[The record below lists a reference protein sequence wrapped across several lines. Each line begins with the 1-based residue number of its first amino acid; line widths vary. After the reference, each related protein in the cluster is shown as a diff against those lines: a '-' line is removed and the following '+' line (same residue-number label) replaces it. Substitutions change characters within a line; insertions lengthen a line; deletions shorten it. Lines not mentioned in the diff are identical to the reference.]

1 MNLNNIPH
9 GGTLGGKI
17 MVKHVQENEFSAE
30 VLNFDGVSVVDFWA
44 SWCGPCKMLLP
55 VVEKFA
61 EEVEGKV
68 KVAKV
73 NVDEEP
79 SLAQR
84 YGIMTIPTLLVF
96 KNGELTAKSVGVIS
110 RDEIV
115 KLIG

>member
-1 MNLNNIPH
+1 MAALHI
-9 GGTLGGKI
+9 KAD
-17 MVKHVQENEFSAE
+17 EFDQE
-30 VLNFDGVSVVDFWA
+30 VLNSDIPVLVDFWA